1 MEEGDMKEIISR
13 TITLPGEGEIM
24 ERLRIVDMGPNNY
37 MRDRFSR
44 CFSSRAAGQRLN
56 ALGVAE
62 LFLDCVYEVSI
73 PWPVMRGVL
82 SVYVPSFIQ
91 ALVAEID
98 EGVAE
103 EAVRLHQEVID
114 NLCKKEVEV

>member
-1 MEEGDMKEIISR
+1 
-13 TITLPGEGEIM
+13 
-24 ERLRIVDMGPNNY
+24 
-37 MRDRFSR
+37 
-44 CFSSRAAGQRLN
+44 
-56 ALGVAE
+56 
-62 LFLDCVYEVSI
+62 
-73 PWPVMRGVL
+73 MRGVL